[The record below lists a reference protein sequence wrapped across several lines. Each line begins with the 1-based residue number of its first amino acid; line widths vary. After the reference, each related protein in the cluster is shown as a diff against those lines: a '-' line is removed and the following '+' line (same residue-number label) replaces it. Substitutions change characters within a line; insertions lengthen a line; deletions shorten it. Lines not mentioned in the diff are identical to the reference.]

1 MGRRVVVTGVGAVTP
16 IGHTVDE
23 FWESALAGKNGITRI
38 TRFDPSPFSSQ
49 IAGEVKDFDPTPQ
62 IGKKEIR
69 RMDRFVQLAYV
80 ATMEAV
86 RHSQLDMSKVDANR
100 IGVIIGSGIGG
111 VETWEDQHIRLIDK
125 GPDRI
130 SPFFIPMMI
139 ADMAAGKISIVLGV
153 RGPNYA
159 TVSAC
164 ASGAHAIGQ
173 GYRSVQ
179 YGESD
184 MAIAGGAEAPITR
197 LSLGGFCVMRALS
210 TRNDEP
216 EKASRPFDR
225 DRDGFVMAEGAGI
238 VVLEELTCAKER
250 GAPILAEI
258 VGYGLSADAHHVTAP
273 APDGI
278 GAALAMRA
286 ALRDGVPPEEVDYI
300 NAHGTSTELND
311 KYETAAIKNVFGKR
325 AYSIPIS
332 ATKSMTGHLLGAG
345 GAVEFIASIM
355 TIRTSMIHPT
365 TNLENPDPDCDLDY
379 VPGDSRRQEVRC
391 VLSNSFGFGGHNVS
405 LAVRKYEE

>member
-23 FWESALAGKNGITRI
+23 FWESALAGRNGIARI
-38 TRFDPSPFSSQ
+38 TRFDPGPFSSQ

-69 RMDRFVQLAYV
+69 RMDRFVQYAYV

-86 RHSQLDMSKVDANR
+86 KQAQFDTSKVDTNR
-100 IGVIIGSGIGG
+100 VAVIIGSGIGG
-111 VETWEDQHIRLIDK
+111 VETWEDQHMRLIDR

-139 ADMAAGKISIVLGV
+139 ADMAAGKISILLGV

-173 GYRSVQ
+173 AYRSVQ

-184 MAIAGGAEAPITR
+184 MAIAGGAEAPITP

-225 DRDGFVMAEGAGI
+225 DRDGFVIAEGAGI

-258 VGYGLSADAHHVTAP
+258 VGYGLSADAYHVTAP
-273 APDGI
+273 APDGV
-278 GAALAMRA
+278 GAALAMRTA
-286 ALRDGVPPEEVDYI
+286 FGDGVQLEEVDYI

-345 GAVEFIASIM
+345 GAVELIASIM
-355 TIRTSMIHPT
+355 TIRTSRIHPT
-365 TNLENPDPDCDLDY
+365 LNLENPDPDCDLDY
-379 VPGDSRRQEVRC
+379 VPADGRRQEVTC